1 VRARPP
7 AVSHLG
13 NQARLRHFSARA
25 ASTHADLRVGA
36 IDDPLEREADAVA
49 DRVMRMADPGVSVAS
64 VPMRV
69 SRKCA
74 ACEETSAVAGLQRK
88 ESAPRPGRDQA
99 PPIVHATLSSP
110 GRPLDPAVRTFFEPR
125 FGRDFGPVRVHSDS
139 AAATSAR
146 SINAAAYT
154 VGSHLVFGSG
164 QFQPGNASGRR
175 LIAHELAHVV
185 QQSGGAAALS
195 VQRAGECE
203 GRNGYNC
210 NGVRCTTPAG
220 RSGTCTWGGVNIGC
234 NCRDNSSDEP
244 GPSSSMVP
252 SWLAAL
258 LGAAT
263 LAAIAAC
270 FATGVCEFG
279 AVVAGL
285 GAATAAAVLA
295 LLRAA
300 GITDSGPTASSDD
313 GSTSDAQAS

>member
-1 VRARPP
+1 
-7 AVSHLG
+7 
-13 NQARLRHFSARA
+13 
-25 ASTHADLRVGA
+25 
-36 IDDPLEREADAVA
+36 
-49 DRVMRMADPGVSVAS
+49 
-64 VPMRV
+64 
-69 SRKCA
+69 
-74 ACEETSAVAGLQRK
+74 
-88 ESAPRPGRDQA
+88 
-99 PPIVHATLSSP
+99 
-110 GRPLDPAVRTFFEPR
+110 
-125 FGRDFGPVRVHSDS
+125 
-139 AAATSAR
+139 
-146 SINAAAYT
+146 
-154 VGSHLVFGSG
+154 LVFGSG